1 MRVRVGVR
9 VRVRRAERVCEWL
22 PLECRGEDCARCEHL
37 VTVRV
42 RVIVRV
48 RVRIR
53 VRVRVRVRVKVRVRA
68 RARLGAVASTTT
80 KNTPP
85 RKRRAN
91 SACLIHRSID
101 RWLGITRYT
110 IPRC

>member
-53 VRVRVRVRVKVRVRA
+53 VRVRVRVRVKVRARVGVRGRVSTCPCGRRRHAHTSANQRTLSSQGSA
-68 RARLGAVASTTT
+68 RSSRSRL
-80 KNTPP
+80 
-85 RKRRAN
+85 
-91 SACLIHRSID
+91 
-101 RWLGITRYT
+101 
-110 IPRC
+110 RCCGGV